1 LKAVEKPDY
10 TLADRQS
17 QYATAMKLYKMH
29 EQLAAVAEEVSNK
42 QKSLKGIVDK
52 IQNPKSK
59 KLVQQYVDSLE
70 SLRGTLMA
78 TKQTSAF
85 ADEERI
91 RESITNLYTSIC
103 YQEVKPSNLQE
114 ERVKGL
120 QDEVTK
126 AEAKSKLLN
135 KQFEEKVKAVIV
147 KETPPK
153 STVEVNK
160 SN

>member
-1 LKAVEKPDY
+1 
-10 TLADRQS
+10 
-17 QYATAMKLYKMH
+17 
-29 EQLAAVAEEVSNK
+29 
-42 QKSLKGIVDK
+42 
-52 IQNPKSK
+52 
-59 KLVQQYVDSLE
+59 
-70 SLRGTLMA
+70 
-78 TKQTSAF
+78 
-85 ADEERI
+85 
-91 RESITNLYTSIC
+91 
-103 YQEVKPSNLQE
+103 LQE

-126 AEAKSKLLN
+126 AQAKSKLLN